1 MKTVIIVG
9 AGPCGL
15 LMAHYLLQ
23 RDSKYCVELYDKRP
37 DPRLNPLSTARS
49 HIISLGFRGRAAL
62 REVGLDSLA
71 IERGTMALGQ
81 EIHNSRGVVQ
91 SISRKKPR
99 LLIERN
105 VLTNLLLETLT
116 KRYDANCL
124 RLKFEQKCLDID
136 LEAKSAVFQSAS
148 GYQPCKAYDLLIGAD
163 GLRSKVRNILQH
175 TTGLEVKLGKS
186 QIELK
191 TLTLRCPENHPELTL
206 NRDSVHLYSLG
217 SSGSLLFWPTPNG
230 NYNGIVCFAR
240 WYNRLA
246 NISSG
251 SEVLTFFRKYMG
263 DFRQL
268 ISPEEAEA
276 FAQKP
281 FFETTTVRCSRY
293 HFGNSVLLLGDATHA
308 VSPMIAQGCSAA
320 LEDSLV
326 FNQLLDEYDDNLTQ
340 AIPQYTQCRRPDMIA
355 LEQISHSLFPL
366 NIYLVGLM
374 LLKHVFDRTLHRWFP
389 KFWTSSSVDMISET
403 TIPYRHI
410 LHSHSRWFKI
420 IDVLNQLIL
429 WKGKHSFNYK
439 LFLINLF
446 TDKFKGKYD

>member
-15 LMAHYLLQ
+15 LMAHYLLR
-23 RDSKYCVELYDKRP
+23 RDSKYCVELYEKRS
-37 DPRLNPLSTARS
+37 DPRLNPVSTARS

-62 REVGLDSLA
+62 REVGLESLA

-91 SISRKKPR
+91 SISRKQPR

-116 KRYDANCL
+116 KRYDAS
-124 RLKFEQKCLDID
+124 RLNIHFKHECIAVN

-148 GYQPCKAYDLLIGAD
+148 GYQPCAYDLLIGAD
-163 GLRSKVRNILQH
+163 GVRSKVRNILH
-175 TTGLEVKLGKS
+175 HKTGLEVKLRKS
-186 QIELK
+186 PIELK
-191 TLTLRCPENHPELTL
+191 TLTLRCPENHPELKL

-240 WYNRLA
+240 GYNRLA

-268 ISPEEAEA
+268 ISPEEVDA

-293 HFGNSVLLLGDATHA
+293 HFGNSVLLVGDAAHG
-308 VSPMIAQGCSAA
+308 VSAIIGQGCSAA
-320 LEDSLV
+320 LEDGLV

-340 AIPQYTQCRRPDMIA
+340 AVPKYTQCRRPDMIA

-366 NIYLVGLM
+366 NIYLVGLL

-389 KFWTSSSVDMISET
+389 KFWASSLVDMISET

-410 LHSHSRWFKI
+410 LHSHSRWFKTI
-420 IDVLNQLIL
+420 NALNQLIL
-429 WKGKHSFNYK
+429 RRGKR
-439 LFLINLF
+439 LFKPKPML
-446 TDKFKGKYD
+446 

>member
-37 DPRLNPLSTARS
+37 DPRLNPVSTARS
-49 HIISLGFRGRAAL
+49 YSISIGFRGRAAL
-62 REVGLDSLA
+62 REVGLESLA
-71 IERGTMALGQ
+71 IERGTMPLGQ
-81 EIHNSRGVVQ
+81 EIRNSRGVVQ

-163 GLRSKVRNILQH
+163 GVRSKVRNILQH
-175 TTGLEVKLGKS
+175 TTDLEVKLRES
-186 QIELK
+186 PVALK
-191 TLTLRCPENHPELTL
+191 TLRLRCPDNHPELQL
-206 NRDSVHLYSLG
+206 DRDSVHLYSLG
-217 SSGSLLFWPTPNG
+217 SSGSLLCMPTPNE
-230 NYNGIVCFAR
+230 NYKSVVGFTQG
-240 WYNRLA
+240 YNSLA

-251 SEVLTFFRKYMG
+251 SEVLSFFRKYMG
-263 DFRQL
+263 DFSQL
-268 ISPEEAEA
+268 ISPEEADA

-281 FFETTTVRCSRY
+281 FFQTTTVTCSRY
-293 HFGNSVLLLGDATHA
+293 HFADSVLLLGDATHA

-326 FNQLLDEYDDNLTQ
+326 FNQLLDEYDDDLTQ
-340 AIPQYTQCRRPDMIA
+340 AVPKYTQRRRPDMIA
-355 LEQISHSLFPL
+355 LEQMSDSLFPL
-366 NIYLVGLM
+366 TTYLGYLM

-446 TDKFKGKYD
+446 TDKFKCKYD